1 MDNYIKVAPAGE
13 SYTRP
18 SDWLPIP
25 SYGVNEEV
33 FYGLHPVYENSS
45 NQIALLCTG
54 TGSGYSV
61 DWGDGTTTTHSF
73 NTKAERD
80 ISWANVS
87 SSTLCSRGYRQ
98 TIVKITP
105 QSGAT
110 ITGINLSQ
118 IFTGFNFVSD
128 TRWLDIVVNFAT
140 QNTVSFLTNNSQRY
154 PGYLELIK
162 IKAYTPTNAEYLFLG
177 ARSLRKIELFDT
189 SHVTNARNFF
199 NGCWN
204 LQEIPNFNFSN
215 VTNAENMFKGTV
227 NLTKV
232 TPNDFKKVTNGSG
245 MFWDSAVRY
254 LSNVQFR
261 DLTNMY
267 LMFYPAGLVVN
278 YPDFSLCTAITGNVD
293 YSLYPQN
300 VDTIP
305 QIALGGVT
313 TAGNLLYAM
322 PARRIIKSLITGFKF
337 THSYI
342 NQLLSATELNNI
354 FTNLGTANSGASIT
368 ITGNP
373 GAATCNQSI
382 ATAKGWTVIN

>member
-1 MDNYIKVAPAGE
+1 MAEYIKVAAAGD
-13 SYTRP
+13 SYVRP

-110 ITGINLSQ
+110 ITGLNLSQ
-118 IFTGFNFVSD
+118 VFTGFNFVSD

-140 QNTVSFLTNNSQRY
+140 QNTVSFLTWNSQRY

-162 IKAYTPTNAEYLFLG
+162 IKAYTPTNAEYLFLD

-189 SHVTNARNFF
+189 SHLTNTRNMF
-199 NGCWN
+199 NSCAN
-204 LQEIPNFNFSN
+204 LTEIPDFNFSN
-215 VTNAENMFKGTV
+215 VTNAENMFINTPV
-227 NLTKV
+227 LQKV
-232 TPNDFKKVTNGSG
+232 KPSDFKKVTNGNG
-245 MFWDSAVRY
+245 MFWGSGVRH
-254 LSNVQFR
+254 LSNIQFR
-261 DLTNMY
+261 DLTSMY
-267 LMFYPAGLVVN
+267 LMFYPAGMVAQ

-293 YSLYPQN
+293 YSLYPSN

-313 TAGNLLYAM
+313 TALNFLYAM
-322 PARRIIKSLITGFKF
+322 TSRRIIKSLITGFKF
-337 THSYI
+337 THSYA

-368 ITGNP
+368 ITGNA
-373 GAATCNQSI
+373 GSATCNQSI